1 MSTRQVAEASI
12 ALPTPPEVVSLD
24 PQFLGDVLEDIWRVA
39 RATGTEAVAAPLV
52 AGLQA
57 RIDAVMARAAPLTQ
71 RPRVLHLE
79 WVEPL
84 MCGGHWIPE
93 MVELAGGVNCFG
105 DKQSGSFR
113 LEWEEIVASQPEV
126 IIVMPCGFDVP
137 RALQDIPLLAQRDAW
152 TTLPA
157 VQQQRVY
164 VIDANAYTSRSGPR
178 LVYGL
183 ESFAE
188 MLHPTIFSGM
198 IPAGGAL
205 RVPVEHLKVPGL
217 DA

>member
-1 MSTRQVAEASI
+1 
-12 ALPTPPEVVSLD
+12 
-24 PQFLGDVLEDIWRVA
+24 
-39 RATGTEAVAAPLV
+39 
-52 AGLQA
+52 
-57 RIDAVMARAAPLTQ
+57 
-71 RPRVLHLE
+71 
-79 WVEPL
+79 

-137 RALQDIPLLAQRDAW
+137 RALQDIPLLAEREAW

-178 LVYGL
+178 LVCGL
-183 ESFAE
+183 ESIAE
-188 MLHPTIFSGM
+188 MLHPTVFAGM
-198 IPAGGAL
+198 IPAGGAV
-205 RVPVEHLKVPGL
+205 RVSSDQLKGICL
-217 DA
+217 DPRESPSP

>member
-1 MSTRQVAEASI
+1 
-12 ALPTPPEVVSLD
+12 
-24 PQFLGDVLEDIWRVA
+24 LEDVWRVA

-57 RIDAVMARAAPLTQ
+57 RIDTVMAKAAQVTH

-93 MVELAGGVNCFG
+93 IVELAGGVNCFG
-105 DKQSGSFR
+105 DKQNGSFR
-113 LEWEEIVASQPEV
+113 LEWEEIVASQPDV

-137 RALQDIPLLAQRDAW
+137 RALQDVPVLAQREEW
-152 TTLPA
+152 STLPA

-183 ESFAE
+183 ESLAE
-188 MLHPTIFSGM
+188 VLHPDVFAGM
-198 IPAGGAL
+198 TPVGGAVRL
-205 RVPVEHLKVPGL
+205 SADQLKAPCL
-217 DA
+217 DARKSPSP